1 MAIAELVMPKLGES
15 IMEATVLKWHKHVG
29 DPVKQDETVLDIATD
44 KVDSEV
50 PSTSEGVITEIL
62 FNVND
67 VVPIG
72 TVIARIRTGAEE
84 NIENGKPES
93 ITPAVAETPAQTE
106 PAPEPVA
113 EEPVPQSNTTAPQ
126 FDTPTLI
133 AENYYANAEVPYTP
147 TQEEPAQPTE
157 LAAKPIINRFYSPL
171 VLNIA
176 NSEGIPLSELE
187 RIPGTGN
194 EGRVTK
200 KDILQYLADKKAG
213 TLPAYTP
220 PAAEKT
226 TAPVVISAPIEAKS
240 SSENVTS
247 SYAPV
252 SYSGKLSDPSTVV
265 LSGVTEIVEMDRMR
279 KLIAKHMVN
288 SVQTSPHVTSFAEAD
303 VTHMVEWRKTVKDE
317 FERREGT
324 KLTFTPM
331 FIECIVNVMKRFPLI
346 NCSLDGDNIIIKKD
360 INIGMATAL
369 PTGNLIVP
377 VIKGADQLNIVGL
390 SKAVNNLADAARN
403 NRLKPE
409 DTQGG
414 TFTLTNVGTFGSLMG
429 TPIINQ
435 PQVAILAVG
444 AIKKRAVV
452 IETKEGDTIG
462 IRHMMY
468 LSLSYDHRIVDGSIG
483 AGFLSEVAK
492 EFEKW
497 EANRQWFHYL

>member
-15 IMEATVLKWHKHVG
+15 IMEATVLKWHKQVG

-50 PSTSEGVITEIL
+50 PSTAQGVITEIL

-84 NIENGKPES
+84 ADT
-93 ITPAVAETPAQTE
+93 ITQPVNVAPVVAAETPA
-106 PAPEPVA
+106 PEP
-113 EEPVPQSNTTAPQ
+113 E
-126 FDTPTLI
+126 TPTLI
-133 AENYYANAEVPYTP
+133 AEAYYAEAEVPYTP
-147 TQEEPAQPTE
+147 PPVPVVEQELTLPIE
-157 LAAKPIINRFYSPL
+157 LAAKPLVNRFYSPL

-187 RIPGTGN
+187 RIPGSGN

-200 KDILQYLADKKAG
+200 KDILQYVADKKAG
-213 TLPAYTP
+213 TVPQYTL
-220 PAAEKT
+220 AQAVIEKQVQQQPQTTVIAT
-226 TAPVVISAPIEAKS
+226 TAAPEINITTSATVAD
-240 SSENVTS
+240 NFT
-247 SYAPV
+247 PV
-252 SYSGKLSDPSTVV
+252 SYSGKLSDPSEVV
-265 LSGVTEIVEMDRMR
+265 VTGVTEIVEMDRMR

-303 VTHMVEWRKTVKDE
+303 VTHMVQWRQKVKEE

-324 KLTFTPM
+324 KLTFTPI
-331 FIECIVNVMKRFPLI
+331 FIDCIVNVMKRFPLI

-452 IETKEGDTIG
+452 IESNDGDTIG

-497 EANRQWFHYL
+497 DVNKQWFHYL

>member
-15 IMEATVLKWHKHVG
+15 IMEATILKWHKNVG

-50 PSTSEGVITEIL
+50 PSTADGIVTEIL
-62 FNVND
+62 FNIND

-72 TVIARIRTGAEE
+72 TVIARIRTGQ
-84 NIENGKPES
+84 ENGK
-93 ITPAVAETPAQTE
+93 TTE
-106 PAPEPVA
+106 PAKPEVFVAPTVPNISESTVSEPVTSNSLA
-113 EEPVPQSNTTAPQ
+113 ETFYEKPEE
-126 FDTPTLI
+126 TP
-133 AENYYANAEVPYTP
+133 EVPYTP
-147 TQEEPAQPTE
+147 PTPNPVM
-157 LAAKPIINRFYSPL
+157 LAEAPVTNRFYSPL

-200 KDILQYLADKKAG
+200 KDILQYVGDKKAG
-213 TLPAYTP
+213 ITPSYTTPAPATP
-220 PAAEKT
+220 STPQQPAAAVKIVLPKQVAAEQEVFVP
-226 TAPVVISAPIEAKS
+226 ASH
-240 SSENVTS
+240 
-247 SYAPV
+247 
-252 SYSGKLSDPSTVV
+252 SGKLFDPSLVV
-265 LSGVTEIVEMDRMR
+265 LSGKTEIVEMDRMR

-303 VTHMVEWRKTVKDE
+303 VTNIVQWRQKVKTE
-317 FERREGT
+317 FEKRENT
-324 KLTFTPM
+324 RLTFTPI
-331 FIECIVNVMKRFPLI
+331 FIECIVNAIRRFPLI
-346 NCSLDGDNIIIKKD
+346 NCSLEGDNIILKKD
-360 INIGMATAL
+360 VNIGMATAL
-369 PTGNLIVP
+369 STGNLIVP

-390 SKAVNNLADAARN
+390 SKSVNQLADAARN

-435 PQVAILAVG
+435 PQVAIMAVG
-444 AIKKRAVV
+444 AIKKRPVV
-452 IETKEGDTIG
+452 IETSEGDTIG

-483 AGFLSEVAK
+483 ASFLTEVAK
-492 EFEKW
+492 EM
-497 EANRQWFHYL
+497 EAWDPDKQWFQYL